1 MKHVISKFVLRKI
14 RIKWPNDL
22 LYNKDKICGILQ
34 EVININKKDFLII
47 GIGLNT
53 NNKPKNKSFTSTS
66 LKSIIKKDIDNKMV
80 LKKIKKKYEN
90 FLDEIKKNTY
100 LELKK
105 KCLVIFR
112 CINVDYFYSSTTVDT
127 EENRL
132 ISDWEVNKNKKII
145 LMPCRLTAWKGQETF
160 IEALNLVNKKL
171 GYDSFNAVILGSDQ
185 GRDIYTKKIK
195 RLTEQYRLTSQLKF
209 IEHCKN
215 MPLAYKISDI
225 VVSASVEPEA
235 FGRVAVEAQSME
247 KPIIASDIGGSNETI
262 IDNVTGFLFQSGNAE
277 ALSKKIVEVLQLD
290 ESRLKSIGIEGRK
303 NIIKKFNVEKMCFS
317 TYSEYKKLLN

>member
-1 MKHVISKFVLRKI
+1 MKIKQFNYKSVKSTNDIAIKLILEKKIKPTLISSEKQTKGRGTMGKKWISQKGNIFISIFFEINQKKINFKQYAILNAYVLKHVIAKFVLRKI

-105 KCLVIFR
+105 K
-112 CINVDYFYSSTTVDT
+112 Y
-127 EENRL
+127 E
-132 ISDWEVNKNKKII
+132 
-145 LMPCRLTAWKGQETF
+145 
-160 IEALNLVNKKL
+160 
-171 GYDSFNAVILGSDQ
+171 
-185 GRDIYTKKIK
+185 
-195 RLTEQYRLTSQLKF
+195 
-209 IEHCKN
+209 
-215 MPLAYKISDI
+215 
-225 VVSASVEPEA
+225 
-235 FGRVAVEAQSME
+235 
-247 KPIIASDIGGSNETI
+247 
-262 IDNVTGFLFQSGNAE
+262 
-277 ALSKKIVEVLQLD
+277 
-290 ESRLKSIGIEGRK
+290 
-303 NIIKKFNVEKMCFS
+303 
-317 TYSEYKKLLN
+317 